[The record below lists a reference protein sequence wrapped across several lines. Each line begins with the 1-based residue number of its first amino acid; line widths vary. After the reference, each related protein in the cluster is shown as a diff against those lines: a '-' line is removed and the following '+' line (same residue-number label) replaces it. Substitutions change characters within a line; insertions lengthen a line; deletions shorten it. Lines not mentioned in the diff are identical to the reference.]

1 MKPLKLHL
9 KNFGPYEDETINFT
23 ELNES
28 PIFLISGNT
37 GSGKTTIFDAITFA
51 LYGQGITDDR
61 DPASLRSDFATYDSP
76 TQVDLVFEHQG
87 ITYKISRQPDQI
99 LNKKRGEGQKKYT
112 ATGVLDIFENG
123 EKVDEITK
131 IVKINLKIKE
141 ILQLSRKQFVQIVLL
156 PQGDFQEFLAASSD
170 QKEKLLRNI
179 FHTSL
184 YSKWGEVLNEQL
196 HDLVNNSKGWQN
208 NIKARL
214 AQIKWVAAPKEIT
227 EENTET
233 QLEALKL
240 QQKDAAAELSE
251 LEDQVATLQ
260 NQYDFKNRQ
269 LAAQKTT
276 NDRIAKLDDLKQQQ
290 AKLKAGQ
297 PECEKLKQQFISLSW
312 AKDLKPQYD
321 QFQDKQSAFIR
332 YQTCI
337 QKNQADLTKSFAQKK
352 ELETVKQQLAGQE
365 NEQKKFHAQTVI
377 LTSQRRSFAKRDQL
391 QAEVGLAEK
400 EVAQVKQ
407 NLAANQGQ
415 AAQLAQRISTLE
427 TEIAARPAVSDQL
440 SQIKQKIQTLKN
452 LQDKLKALLELDH
465 ENADLQVQVKKM
477 AGKLKAA
484 QKIAKQCQ
492 NRYDDLNEIRLK
504 NEISRLVAQLKP
516 GTPCPVCGSSNHPAP
531 AHLNIRETVTDVQL
545 KSAAQK
551 LTQANKNQA
560 DYQAQLGSLQEQL
573 ERQTQNYAKLRADLA
588 AKINVAFHLN
598 LKSDDNIDVLTTK
611 LTELQHETSS
621 AADKTTQQIEHLQSQ
636 ASQLDDTKQKYQAVQ
651 RITDNLNS
659 QLIAATTG
667 LASKKGLLQE
677 LEHNLPQDFA
687 DLKSLDEHLTKL
699 QHLIAVY
706 NDQVTKNNTDLNQIT
721 THIASLNA
729 QQKDLTQEKD
739 NVQKSLAALQ
749 EKLTTAILQQFG
761 SKDWQQFE
769 NLLTQLDQIQLLQKR
784 LTEYQD
790 AVKQVDNKIHLYQ
803 QEIGNQQ
810 YVDLHQEM
818 AAIND
823 LSGKIAGLRQKYN
836 AQHEQVALNQSLL
849 QEITT
854 NFAKIQEQEAKIT
867 QLSKLVDAIN
877 GKNANKLGLERYV
890 LRAELAEILQV
901 ANQHLKELSS
911 GRYLLKLHSQPG
923 SYQKNTG
930 LEIDVFDGD
939 VGQQR
944 NVHTLSGGESFIVA
958 LSLAFALGEVIQNEA
973 GGISIDTLF
982 VDEGFG
988 TLDQN
993 SLETAMAALQSIE
1006 SSDRT
1011 IGIISHVQMLQ
1022 QTIPCQLRVKAI
1034 GEGKSKTKV
1043 FLRS

>member
-9 KNFGPYEDETINFT
+9 KNFGPYEDEMLNFT

-123 EKVDEITK
+123 KKVDEITK
-131 IVKINLKIKE
+131 IVKINFKIKE

-196 HDLVNNSKGWQN
+196 HDLANNSKGWQN

-233 QLEALKL
+233 QLETLKL
-240 QQKDAAAELSE
+240 QQKHAAAELSE

-297 PECEKLKQQFISLSW
+297 PEYEKLKQQFISLSW

-337 QKNQADLTKSFAQKK
+337 QKNQADLTKSSAQKK

-365 NEQKKFHAQTVI
+365 NEQKKFRAQTVI

-465 ENADLQVQVKKM
+465 ENADLQAQVKKM

-573 ERQTQNYAKLRADLA
+573 ERQTQNYSQLRADLA

-651 RITDNLNS
+651 QITDNLNS
-659 QLIAATTG
+659 QLIAATTE

-729 QQKDLTQEKD
+729 QQKDLTQERD

>member
-9 KNFGPYEDETINFT
+9 KNFGPYEDETLNFT

-61 DPASLRSDFATYDSP
+61 DSASLRSDFATYDSP

-123 EKVDEITK
+123 KKVDEITK

-196 HDLVNNSKGWQN
+196 HDLANNSKGWQN

-233 QLEALKL
+233 QLETLKL
-240 QQKDAAAELSE
+240 QQKHAAAELSE

-297 PECEKLKQQFISLSW
+297 PEYEKLKQQFISLSW

-337 QKNQADLTKSFAQKK
+337 QKNQADLTKSSAQKK

-365 NEQKKFHAQTVI
+365 NEQKKFRAQTVI

-452 LQDKLKALLELDH
+452 LQDKLKVLLELDH
-465 ENADLQVQVKKM
+465 ENADLQAQVKKM

-573 ERQTQNYAKLRADLA
+573 ERQTQNYSQLRADLA

-651 RITDNLNS
+651 QITDNLNS
-659 QLIAATTG
+659 QLIAATTE

-854 NFAKIQEQEAKIT
+854 NFAKIQEQGAKIT

>member
-9 KNFGPYEDETINFT
+9 KNFGPYEDETLNFT

-123 EKVDEITK
+123 KKVDEITK

-196 HDLVNNSKGWQN
+196 HDLANNSKGWQN

-233 QLEALKL
+233 QLETLKL
-240 QQKDAAAELSE
+240 QQKHAAAELSE

-297 PECEKLKQQFISLSW
+297 PEYEKLKQQFISLSW

-337 QKNQADLTKSFAQKK
+337 QKNQADLTKSSAQKK

-365 NEQKKFHAQTVI
+365 NEQKKFRAQTVI

-465 ENADLQVQVKKM
+465 ENADLQAQVKKM

-484 QKIAKQCQ
+484 QKITKQCQ

-573 ERQTQNYAKLRADLA
+573 ERQTQNYSQLRADLA

-651 RITDNLNS
+651 QITDNLNS
-659 QLIAATTG
+659 QLIAATTE

-854 NFAKIQEQEAKIT
+854 NFAKIQEQGAKIT

>member
-1 MKPLKLHL
+1 MKPLNLHL
-9 KNFGPYEDETINFT
+9 KNFGPYEDETLNFT

-123 EKVDEITK
+123 KKVDEITK

-196 HDLVNNSKGWQN
+196 HDLANNSKGWQN

-233 QLEALKL
+233 QLETLKL
-240 QQKDAAAELSE
+240 QQKHAAAELSE

-297 PECEKLKQQFISLSW
+297 PEYEKLKQQFISLSW

-337 QKNQADLTKSFAQKK
+337 QKNQADLTKSSAQKK

-365 NEQKKFHAQTVI
+365 NEQKKFRAQTVI

-465 ENADLQVQVKKM
+465 ENADLQAQVKKM

-484 QKIAKQCQ
+484 QKITKQCQ

-573 ERQTQNYAKLRADLA
+573 ERQTQNYSQLRADLA

-651 RITDNLNS
+651 QITDNLNS
-659 QLIAATTG
+659 QLIAATTE

-854 NFAKIQEQEAKIT
+854 NFAKIQEQGAKIT

-958 LSLAFALGEVIQNEA
+958 LSLAFDLGEVIQNEA

>member
-9 KNFGPYEDETINFT
+9 KNFGPYEAETINFT

-112 ATGVLDIFENG
+112 ATGVLDIFEKG
-123 EKVDEITK
+123 KKVDEITK

-196 HDLVNNSKGWQN
+196 HDLANNSKGWQN

-297 PECEKLKQQFISLSW
+297 PEYEKLKQQFISLSW

-365 NEQKKFHAQTVI
+365 NEQKKFRAQTVI

-427 TEIAARPAVSDQL
+427 TEIATRPAVSDQL

-484 QKIAKQCQ
+484 QKIAKQSQ

-573 ERQTQNYAKLRADLA
+573 ERQTQNYAQVRADLA
-588 AKINVAFHLN
+588 AKINVAFHLK

-636 ASQLDDTKQKYQAVQ
+636 ALQLDDTKQKYQAVQ

>member
-9 KNFGPYEDETINFT
+9 KNFGPYEDETLNFT

-123 EKVDEITK
+123 KKVDEITK

-196 HDLVNNSKGWQN
+196 HDLANNSKGWQN

-233 QLEALKL
+233 QLETLKL
-240 QQKDAAAELSE
+240 QQKHAAAELSE

-297 PECEKLKQQFISLSW
+297 PEYEKLKQQFISLSW

-337 QKNQADLTKSFAQKK
+337 QKNQADLTKSSAQKK

-365 NEQKKFHAQTVI
+365 NEQKKFRAQTVI

-452 LQDKLKALLELDH
+452 LQDKLKVLLELDH
-465 ENADLQVQVKKM
+465 ENADLQAQVKKM

-573 ERQTQNYAKLRADLA
+573 ERQTQNYSQLRADLA

-651 RITDNLNS
+651 QITDNLNS
-659 QLIAATTG
+659 QLIAATTE

-854 NFAKIQEQEAKIT
+854 NFAKIQEQGAKIT